1 MTGWMGSI
9 ARRGVLKAMALALA
23 LPLGAGIAAVPAP
36 AAAADQ
42 PVVVFAAAS
51 LKNALDAVI
60 AGWSKETGKTATVSY
75 AASSA
80 LAKQIEQ
87 GAPADMFISAD
98 LAWMDYVAKANLIR
112 TDTRENL
119 LGNRLVLVAPA
130 DATATV
136 DIQPGF
142 DLAALLGDG
151 RLAVGEVNSV
161 PAGKYA
167 KTALTSLGV
176 WPSVEGKLAQ
186 ADNVRAALL
195 LVSRG
200 EAPFGIVYQTD
211 AASDKKV
218 KIVGVFPEGSHA
230 PIIYPVALTT
240 ASTNP
245 DAASLLKALHS
256 GPAAAAFTAEGF
268 TMLVPPASN

>member
-1 MTGWMGSI
+1 MTGWMGAI
-9 ARRGVLKAMALALA
+9 ARRGVLKAMAVA
-23 LPLGAGIAAVPAP
+23 LPLGLGALGAAQPAH
-36 AAAADQ
+36 AADQ

-60 AGWSKETGKTATVSY
+60 AGWSKDTGKTATVSY
-75 AASSA
+75 ASSSA

-87 GAPADMFISAD
+87 GAPADIFISAD
-98 LAWMDYVAKANLIR
+98 LAWMDYVGKANAIK

-119 LGNRLVLVAPA
+119 LGNKLVLVAPA
-130 DATATV
+130 DSTATV
-136 DIQPGF
+136 EIKEGL

-151 RLAVGEVNSV
+151 RLAVGQVDSV

-167 KTALTSLGV
+167 KTALTNLGI
-176 WPSVEGKLAQ
+176 WPSVQGKLAQ

-200 EAPFGIVYQTD
+200 EAPLGIVYATD

-218 KIVGVFPEGSHA
+218 KIIGTFPEGSHA
-230 PIIYPVALTT
+230 PIIYPVAVT
-240 ASTNP
+240 ASSTNP
-245 DAASLLKALHS
+245 DADSLYKALHT

-268 TMLVPPASN
+268 TVLVPPASN

>member
-1 MTGWMGSI
+1 MTGWMGAI
-9 ARRGVLKAMALALA
+9 ARRGVLKAMAVA
-23 LPLGAGIAAVPAP
+23 LPLGLGALGAAKPAH
-36 AAAADQ
+36 AADQ

-60 AGWSKETGKTATVSY
+60 AGWSKDTGKTATVSY
-75 AASSA
+75 ASSSA

-87 GAPADMFISAD
+87 GAPADIFISAD
-98 LAWMDYVAKANLIR
+98 LAWMDYVGKANAIKA
-112 TDTRENL
+112 DTRENL
-119 LGNRLVLVAPA
+119 LGNKLVLVAPA
-130 DATATV
+130 DSTAAV
-136 DIQPGF
+136 EIKEGL

-151 RLAVGEVNSV
+151 RLAVGQVDSV

-167 KTALTSLGV
+167 KTALTKLGI

-200 EAPFGIVYQTD
+200 EAPLGIVYATD

-218 KIVGVFPEGSHA
+218 KIIGTFPEGSHA
-230 PIIYPVALTT
+230 PIIYPVAVT
-240 ASTNP
+240 ASSTNP
-245 DAASLLKALHS
+245 DADGLYKALHT

-268 TMLVPPASN
+268 TVLAPPASN

>member
-23 LPLGAGIAAVPAP
+23 LPLGLAAVPGP
-36 AAAADQ
+36 AAADQ

-51 LKNALDAVI
+51 MKNALDAVI

-98 LAWMDYVAKANLIR
+98 LAWMDYVAKANLIQPA
-112 TDTRENL
+112 TRENL

-167 KTALTSLGV
+167 RTALASLGV

-218 KIVGVFPEGSHA
+218 KIVGVFPETSHA
-230 PIIYPVALTT
+230 PIIYPVALTA

>member
-60 AGWSKETGKTATVSY
+60 SGWSKETGKTATVSY

-240 ASTNP
+240 VSTNP